1 MMTMRAFLQRLRAD
15 DRGATL
21 IETATVA
28 PLLILLALGAFQASS
43 AVARQTDLQNAASE
57 AAAIALAAAPDTD
70 AKRTTVEQVI
80 EASSGLAPD
89 QVSVSPAY
97 RCDEVDTY
105 YTSPDSCVSARVVSS
120 FVKIT
125 LTDTY
130 TPTWTWFGMGSPI
143 EYNVTR
149 YVMFQQDTI

>member
-1 MMTMRAFLQRLRAD
+1 MMLTRVPLGRLYDD
-15 DRGATL
+15 DRGAML
-21 IETATVA
+21 IETAIVA
-28 PLLILLALGAFQASS
+28 PVLILLALGAFQASGV
-43 AVARQTDLQNAASE
+43 VARQTDLQNAASE

-89 QVSVSPAY
+89 KVTVSAAY
-97 RCDEVDTY
+97 RCDASTTY
-105 YTSPDSCVSARVVSS
+105 VTSPDSCASAQVVSS

-130 TPTWTWFGMGSPI
+130 TPTWTEFGMGSPI

-149 YVMFQQDTI
+149 YVMFQQDEV